1 MKVLII
7 GSQGQLGSALKIS
20 LASFNPISLNKEQ
33 LSLGNSILLKKIFEK
48 ERPKIVIN
56 CAAYTNVDLAEKEK
70 VAAENLNHLWVKDLV
85 ACCNQ
90 HDSTLIHF
98 STDYV
103 FDGAKMKPY
112 TEHDPTNPLNIYGK
126 TKLAGD
132 QYIASSAL
140 KFFIFRVSWLYSY
153 THKSFFQTMLK
164 LQPNQKSFN
173 VVDDQWG
180 RPTSAS
186 HLADFLNDFLSND
199 FKKENNYGLYNF
211 SANGPKITWY
221 GFAKYIFYQSYSMGY
236 IKEQPEVLKL
246 NTYSTVAERPKYSV
260 LSNKNLEKNFNFLI
274 DDWRVSVKN
283 EIVSYYQRRA

>member
-85 ACCNQ
+85 TCCNQ

-103 FDGAKMKPY
+103 FD
-112 TEHDPTNPLNIYGK
+112 
-126 TKLAGD
+126 
-132 QYIASSAL
+132 
-140 KFFIFRVSWLYSY
+140 
-153 THKSFFQTMLK
+153 
-164 LQPNQKSFN
+164 
-173 VVDDQWG
+173 
-180 RPTSAS
+180 
-186 HLADFLNDFLSND
+186 LS
-199 FKKENNYGLYNF
+199 
-211 SANGPKITWY
+211 
-221 GFAKYIFYQSYSMGY
+221 
-236 IKEQPEVLKL
+236 
-246 NTYSTVAERPKYSV
+246 
-260 LSNKNLEKNFNFLI
+260 LI
-274 DDWRVSVKN
+274 H
-283 EIVSYYQRRA
+283 I